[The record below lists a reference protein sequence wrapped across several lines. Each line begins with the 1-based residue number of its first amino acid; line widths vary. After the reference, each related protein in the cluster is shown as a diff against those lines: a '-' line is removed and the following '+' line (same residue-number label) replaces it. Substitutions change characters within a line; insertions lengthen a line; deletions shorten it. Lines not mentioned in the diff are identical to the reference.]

1 MNHRTWLAAFC
12 VAASACVPAAAGAQD
27 KYPSQPIRILV
38 GFPPGS
44 STDVGTRLV
53 AGKLAAELGQSVVV
67 ENRPGASSD
76 IAARAAANASADGYT
91 LFVVT
96 IANAIN
102 SSSRNPDLV
111 DVVKSF
117 APVGL
122 VGNVPNVL
130 VAHPSRNLKSVDDLI
145 RAAKARPGGI
155 TFASSG
161 NGTSPHLAGELFAS
175 KAGVQLLHVPYRGSS
190 PAMADLLGG
199 QVAIMFAPASTALPH
214 IQSGK
219 LVALAAASK
228 DRIAALPDLK
238 TLSELGL
245 KDFDTSVWFGLAAPA
260 GIPEAVGRRL
270 SAAIQ
275 AALDTP
281 DLRAQFRA
289 QGIEPVKAGP
299 EETARYIRAEVDK
312 WAEVMQAAGVK
323 LE

>member
-1 MNHRTWLAAFC
+1 MNYGNCLAALC
-12 VAASACVPAAAGAQD
+12 VALSACMPAAAEAQD
-27 KYPSQPIRILV
+27 KYPSQPVRIVV

-44 STDVGTRLV
+44 STDVGTRIL
-53 AGKLAAELGQSVVV
+53 AGELGRQLGQSVVV

-76 IAARAAANASADGYT
+76 IAARAVAGAPADGYT
-91 LFVVT
+91 LFVIT

-111 DVVKSF
+111 DIVKSF
-117 APVGL
+117 DVVGM

-130 VAHPSRNLKSVDDLI
+130 VAHPGQKMQSVDDLI
-145 RAAKARPGGI
+145 AAAKANPGRV

-161 NGTSPHLAGELFAS
+161 NGTSPHLAGELFAN
-175 KAGVQLLHVPYRGSS
+175 KAGVSLLHVPYRGSA
-190 PAMADLLGG
+190 PAMTDLLGG

-214 IQSGK
+214 IQAGK

-228 DRIAALPDLK
+228 ARVAALPDLK

-260 GIPEAVGRRL
+260 GTGQDVQQKL

-275 AALDTP
+275 ASLDSP
-281 DLRAQFRA
+281 ELRKQFAA
-289 QGIEPVKAGP
+289 QGIEPFKAGS
-299 EETARYIRAEVDK
+299 EDASKYVRAEVEK

>member
-1 MNHRTWLAAFC
+1 
-12 VAASACVPAAAGAQD
+12 
-27 KYPSQPIRILV
+27 
-38 GFPPGS
+38 
-44 STDVGTRLV
+44 
-53 AGKLAAELGQSVVV
+53 
-67 ENRPGASSD
+67 
-76 IAARAAANASADGYT
+76 
-91 LFVVT
+91 
-96 IANAIN
+96 
-102 SSSRNPDLV
+102 
-111 DVVKSF
+111 
-117 APVGL
+117 
-122 VGNVPNVL
+122 
-130 VAHPSRNLKSVDDLI
+130 
-145 RAAKARPGGI
+145 
-155 TFASSG
+155 
-161 NGTSPHLAGELFAS
+161 
-175 KAGVQLLHVPYRGSS
+175 
-190 PAMADLLGG
+190 MADLLGG

-260 GIPEAVGRRL
+260 GTPEVVGRRL

-275 AALDTP
+275 SALDTP